1 MSHFNLKLLPNRYYS
16 EDADILKLI
25 KYIAGKGAPNRQT
38 VIYVNTHNLP
48 DGCKKALNQ
57 IIDTQKF
64 YNKHKDQKRMYH
76 MVVSFPI
83 SFDCPYQFMEE
94 VADSIA
100 QKCLSDYETY
110 YAVHL
115 LPDILEI
122 HFAINAV
129 SYKTGKKWNKTPRE
143 LAQLQQDILK
153 IINNLQSKY
162 HL

>member
-64 YNKHKDQKRMYH
+64 IINIKIKNECTIWWYH
-76 MVVSFPI
+76 FQSHLTVPI
-83 SFDCPYQFMEE
+83 SSWKKLLIPSPKNVFRIMKPIMPFIFYQI
-94 VADSIA
+94 S
-100 QKCLSDYETY
+100 
-110 YAVHL
+110 
-115 LPDILEI
+115 
-122 HFAINAV
+122 
-129 SYKTGKKWNKTPRE
+129 
-143 LAQLQQDILK
+143 
-153 IINNLQSKY
+153 
-162 HL
+162 